1 MSVIVVEY
9 NQMDDI
15 TNNRCNNKGCSSS
28 TLYAAKIGHLECLRY
43 ARENGCEWHPDTT
56 WKAAENGHLECLRY
70 AHENGCEWH
79 PETTWG
85 AADYANLECL
95 RYAHDNGCE
104 WHPETTWGA
113 ASSGNL
119 ECLKYAHVN
128 GCEWHPA
135 TAFFAA
141 WNGHLECLMYI
152 YEHCGDVATW
162 ENANLEKNFEEFPE
176 EIQAYINSVRED
188 WEAGLNKPGLR
199 TKSAV
204 KG

>member
-1 MSVIVVEY
+1 
-9 NQMDDI
+9 MDDI

-85 AADYANLECL
+85 AADYGNLECL

-113 ASSGNL
+113 A
-119 ECLKYAHVN
+119 Y
-128 GCEWHPA
+128 
-135 TAFFAA
+135 
-141 WNGHLECLMYI
+141 NGHLECLMYI
-152 YEHCGDVATW
+152 YEHCGDIVTW
-162 ENANLEKNFEEFPE
+162 KDANLEYDFERFPK
-176 EIQAYINSVRED
+176 EIREYIDSVRED
-188 WEAGLNKPGLR
+188 WKHGLNRPGYNI
-199 TKSAV
+199 
-204 KG
+204 KGSRAKV